1 MNYTKIPA
9 DTFKN
14 IQLNAGIL
22 VSDFVPATG
31 SISGELI
38 GATSG
43 GVNFVVTPEFQDY
56 GEDIDNCPKNTKEL
70 KKQNSIEAKMTGT
83 FVTVTAALAKRLV
96 AAGDI
101 DALDASH
108 IVPRKDL
115 DDEDFTDLWW
125 IGDYSDVNDGAGAG
139 FIAIHMLNTLST
151 GGFQIQST
159 DKAKGTF
166 PFEFTAHFSMA
177 AQDKVPY
184 EIYVKQSNAPTL
196 PGVDF
201 GKHALSVVNTTTE
214 DVALRVVPAD
224 AEVTLT
230 SDDNTIAMIDESEM
244 PGYVTITGITAG
256 SVIVRASITV
266 DGVDYEDTCTVI
278 VS

>member
-22 VSDFVPATG
+22 VSAFVPATG
-31 SISGELI
+31 TISGELI

-43 GVNFVVTPEFQDY
+43 GVNFVVTPEFVDF
-56 GEDIDNCPKNTKEL
+56 GEDIDSCPKNTKEL
-70 KKQNSIEAKMTGT
+70 KKQNSIEAKMSGT

-101 DALDASH
+101 DSLDATH

-115 DDEDFTDLWW
+115 ADEDFTDLWW
-125 IGDYSDVNDGAGAG
+125 IGDYSDVNDGENAG

-151 GGFQIQST
+151 AGFQIQST

-166 PFEFTAHFSMA
+166 PFEFTAHFSMN
-177 AQDKVPY
+177 AQDTVPY
-184 EIYVKQSNAPTL
+184 EIYVKQGNEVKL
-196 PGVDF
+196 PGVEF
-201 GKHALSVVNTTTE
+201 GKHALSLTVPNAVN
-214 DVALRVVPAD
+214 VPVRVYPAD
-224 AEVTLT
+224 AEITFD
-230 SDDNTIAMIDESEM
+230 SDDATIAAISE
-244 PGYVTITGITAG
+244 GAAGFATIGAASTG

-278 VS
+278 CS